1 MIKYITSK
9 DNNKIKHASSLKDS
23 KYRKEY
29 KEFLAEGRKSLEMA
43 LKVKCIKEIFTI
55 SPLAN
60 IPDDITQY
68 IVSTD
73 LLKKISSN
81 VSPEGIVFVCN
92 IVERKPKTMKKVV
105 YLDKVNDPGNIG
117 TIIRTALAFDYDAVI
132 LSEGCCDCYNE
143 KVVSATKGALFS
155 LPILHGDLA
164 EFKQG
169 KKVIVSA
176 LSDKAI
182 DLKDLKRPDS
192 FILVVGNE
200 ANGVSQEILKQADI
214 IAKISIQNIDSLN
227 VGVAAGIF
235 MNHLR

>member
-1 MIKYITSK
+1 
-9 DNNKIKHASSLKDS
+9 
-23 KYRKEY
+23 
-29 KEFLAEGRKSLEMA
+29 
-43 LKVKCIKEIFTI
+43 
-55 SPLAN
+55 
-60 IPDDITQY
+60 
-68 IVSTD
+68 
-73 LLKKISSN
+73 
-81 VSPEGIVFVCN
+81 
-92 IVERKPKTMKKVV
+92 MKKVV